1 MAYEFTNKLK
11 NKINALKQKNKP
23 ICLGSIHFDSPL
35 LLAPMSQISNA
46 PFRYLMQELG
56 SGGSVSELIS
66 CHGINYRNQ
75 KTLDMLKVWP
85 EERNVGIQLFG
96 EDAESMKK
104 AADFAQSFNPKFI
117 DINMGCPVRKVVS
130 KGGGSALMKDP
141 AKLEHFFKE
150 IKSVLSIPLTI
161 KIRTGWDSDS
171 RNAQEI
177 VHIAKSCGVE
187 FVAIHG
193 RTRTQQYK
201 GSADWEYIEHIASE
215 NILPIIGNGDLH
227 DPVSVKRRVNDSL
240 CNAFMLGRGPLRSP
254 FLFLEAVDDG
264 SISFTANDYF
274 EVIQRLSSLYENYFD
289 EKKNV
294 INLRKH
300 ILWFSHGFK
309 NSVHLRSNIFQIKDL
324 EGILE
329 LSKSYFL
336 ELGEQTKLSQYDST
350 FMTSGHG

>member
-23 ICLGSIHFDSPL
+23 ICLGSIHFESPL